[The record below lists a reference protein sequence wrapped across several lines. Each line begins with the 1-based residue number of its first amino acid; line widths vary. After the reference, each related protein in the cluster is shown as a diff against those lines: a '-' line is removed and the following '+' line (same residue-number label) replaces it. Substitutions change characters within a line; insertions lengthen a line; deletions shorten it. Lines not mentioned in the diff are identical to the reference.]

1 MNLTVSVNQKQL
13 LDILLNVGIVRPV
26 FIWGAPGIGKSAI
39 VEQFAADMGLPCVS
53 LLGSQLA
60 PEDII
65 GVPQIVNGRSVFCPP
80 KMIAQ
85 EEPYCLFLDELN
97 ACSQEVQ
104 KAFYS
109 LILEC
114 RIGEYHLPKGSIVI
128 GAGNRAQDNAITR
141 PMSSAL
147 LNRMFHVELRAD
159 SRIWL
164 EWAAGY
170 GIHPYVY
177 DYICFRPDQLWS
189 QPSKTEEPFSSPR
202 SWHMLSDAIISY
214 GDSISEQELAVLA
227 NGCLTAAHAAQFVA
241 YVRQVRQAY
250 SITKIINGT
259 QNWPDKPE
267 ERDVLYFLAQSF
279 RAQLLKELPRNRGK
293 LTSATQT
300 LTLRAKDLL
309 VELAGISLE
318 IAQMAITPEDGKTL
332 PAWFI
337 VEVTRD
343 LPALTNKKMG

>member
-1 MNLTVSVNQKQL
+1 M
-13 LDILLNVGIVRPV
+13 
-26 FIWGAPGIGKSAI
+26 
-39 VEQFAADMGLPCVS
+39 
-53 LLGSQLA
+53 
-60 PEDII
+60 
-65 GVPQIVNGRSVFCPP
+65 
-80 KMIAQ
+80 
-85 EEPYCLFLDELN
+85 
-97 ACSQEVQ
+97 
-104 KAFYS
+104 
-109 LILEC
+109 
-114 RIGEYHLPKGSIVI
+114 I

-164 EWAAGY
+164 EWAAGH

-189 QPSKTEEPFSSPR
+189 PPSKTEEPFSSPR

-279 RAQLLKELPRNRGK
+279 RAQLLKELPRNRSK

-300 LTLRAKDLL
+300 LTLRAKELL

-318 IAQMAITPEDGKTL
+318 IAQVAITPEDGETL

-343 LPALTNKKMG
+343 LPALTKKKMG

>member
-1 MNLTVSVNQKQL
+1 MPVSGRVERL
-13 LDILLNVGIVRPV
+13 FSGSTESILFPYSGTPHRGISPAQR
-26 FIWGAPGIGKSAI
+26 FYRDRCR
-39 VEQFAADMGLPCVS
+39 QPCAGQRHHPAYV
-53 LLGSQLA
+53 LCTAQ
-60 PEDII
+60 PD
-65 GVPQIVNGRSVFCPP
+65 VP
-80 KMIAQ
+80 
-85 EEPYCLFLDELN
+85 
-97 ACSQEVQ
+97 
-104 KAFYS
+104 
-109 LILEC
+109 
-114 RIGEYHLPKGSIVI
+114 
-128 GAGNRAQDNAITR
+128 
-141 PMSSAL
+141 
-147 LNRMFHVELRAD
+147 VELRAD

-164 EWAAGY
+164 EWAAGH

-259 QNWPDKPE
+259 QNWPDEPE

-279 RAQLLKELPRNRGK
+279 RAQLLKELPHNRGK

-300 LTLRAKDLL
+300 LTLRAKELL

-318 IAQMAITPEDGKTL
+318 IAQMAITPEDGETL

-343 LPALTNKKMG
+343 LPALTKKKMG

>member
-1 MNLTVSVNQKQL
+1 
-13 LDILLNVGIVRPV
+13 
-26 FIWGAPGIGKSAI
+26 
-39 VEQFAADMGLPCVS
+39 
-53 LLGSQLA
+53 
-60 PEDII
+60 
-65 GVPQIVNGRSVFCPP
+65 
-80 KMIAQ
+80 
-85 EEPYCLFLDELN
+85 
-97 ACSQEVQ
+97 
-104 KAFYS
+104 
-109 LILEC
+109 
-114 RIGEYHLPKGSIVI
+114 
-128 GAGNRAQDNAITR
+128 
-141 PMSSAL
+141 MSSAL

-164 EWAAGY
+164 EWAAGH

-259 QNWPDKPE
+259 QNWPDEPE

-279 RAQLLKELPRNRGK
+279 RAQLLKELPHNRSK

-300 LTLRAKDLL
+300 LTLRAKELL
-309 VELAGISLE
+309 VELACISLE
-318 IAQMAITPEDGKTL
+318 IAQMAITPEDGETL

-343 LPALTNKKMG
+343 LPARAKKRKKRSRTASPHGERRLKKLRMAPCSGLYTARVYTALNVIPWQKQTGLMLQTMGTFI